1 MAWVLFVYLLIL
13 LYFRSDNLTR
23 SLCDQTLLFG
33 SRDCQ
38 DRENTESTQNFTEEN
53 KTTNIGLIPGKDY
66 GITIVSHQNSS
77 QKIVAILF
85 IVLSVVFCSI
95 FAVILIRRHRTL
107 LNVTRSNK
115 RKDKKISETPKE
127 YHKLINIKVLK

>member
-77 QKIVAILF
+77 LKIVAILF

-95 FAVILIRRHRTL
+95 FAVILIRRHRTS